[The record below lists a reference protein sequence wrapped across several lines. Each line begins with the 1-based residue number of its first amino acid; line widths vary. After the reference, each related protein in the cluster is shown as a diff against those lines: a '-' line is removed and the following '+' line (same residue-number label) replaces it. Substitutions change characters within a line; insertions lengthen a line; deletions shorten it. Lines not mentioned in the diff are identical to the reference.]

1 MCTASRNAS
10 KATTTVASNMRG
22 TDGANTVVPTN
33 ETLTVAQN
41 TKLMSLDTDN
51 LDVAVS
57 TRATKA
63 DVDQA
68 LVDYNVD
75 TKTNVKPSIPV

>member
-1 MCTASRNAS
+1 
-10 KATTTVASNMRG
+10 MRG
-22 TDGANTVVPTN
+22 TDDANTVAPTN

-51 LDVAVS
+51 LDAAVS